1 MRNLLIVATIAE
13 IFLVV
18 GALAVYL
25 VLIASSL
32 RGTSALLAKV
42 TFGIRAIETQC
53 DPIGPSVVRINE
65 QLAVISGA
73 LDGVA
78 DLAEAKA
85 GATAT
90 SSPGVGDPL
99 G

>member
-1 MRNLLIVATIAE
+1 MRNLLIAGTIAE
-13 IFLVV
+13 IIIVI

-25 VLIASSL
+25 VRIARSL
-32 RGTSALLAKV
+32 RATGALLAKV

-65 QLAVISGA
+65 QLAVIGSA

-78 DLAEAKA
+78 TMAESAA
-85 GATAT
+85 DAAD
-90 SSPGVGDPL
+90 SASR
-99 G
+99 